1 MRCEW
6 GATDLRE
13 VLGDASA
20 ALVKKRGRWAS
31 DVAEVYQR
39 ALLGRSSMGR
49 PRLGPRV
56 GRISRRVCGLVSAAG
71 VLNVAQRAGS
81 VCV

>member
-39 ALLGRSSMGR
+39 ALLRTQLDG
-49 PRLGPRV
+49 
-56 GRISRRVCGLVSAAG
+56 SAAVG
-71 VLNVAQRAGS
+71 AAGGADLEA
-81 VCV
+81 VCAGWSQPRGF